1 MILKNNPE
9 RAPSDHLVLFPFD
22 DYSIPFQHGV
32 RLHLVPYKSGVD
44 RTRIVIPPSPP
55 GAPDCARVIYYG
67 TVLRV
72 GDELWMWYLG
82 HGDDEHWH
90 QRVCFAKSRDGYHW
104 EKPNLGL
111 VEYRGSTA
119 NNLVHILDS
128 EHHIQAC
135 VVFYEPD
142 DPDPTRRFKAII
154 ETSKYSPKFAVAFSA
169 DGLRWH
175 EPERQPELPSCEMTG
190 GTRFNGCYY
199 LSGHG
204 GSHFGSLRQLVTFVS
219 YDFERWQQASCLG
232 LRRENIPPRPM
243 VYGPHQGEQV
253 HLGAALWNRGNVIIG
268 LYGQWH
274 GPENDDRRHV
284 TMDLGLVVSN
294 DALHYRE
301 PIPDFRMVTAGEDG
315 FYHLP
320 AEFSF
325 KHSALV
331 QGQGFEN
338 VGDETLFWYA
348 PWPESISDGVRL
360 ANWQR
365 DRLGY
370 FQVFDAPRSP
380 QTRHVISAP
389 IDLEDQPAQVALN
402 IDGLSEYGQVTV
414 EILDEYFRPL
424 AGYTA
429 EHCQPL
435 ESGLQQT
442 VRWANQEWI
451 EHRDGA
457 IRIRLNFAGIRPED
471 PKLYAIY
478 VARHELT

>member
-1 MILKNNPE
+1 
-9 RAPSDHLVLFPFD
+9 
-22 DYSIPFQHGV
+22 
-32 RLHLVPYKSGVD
+32 
-44 RTRIVIPPSPP
+44 
-55 GAPDCARVIYYG
+55 
-67 TVLRV
+67 
-72 GDELWMWYLG
+72 
-82 HGDDEHWH
+82 
-90 QRVCFAKSRDGYHW
+90 
-104 EKPNLGL
+104 
-111 VEYRGSTA
+111 
-119 NNLVHILDS
+119 
-128 EHHIQAC
+128 
-135 VVFYEPD
+135 
-142 DPDPTRRFKAII
+142 
-154 ETSKYSPKFAVAFSA
+154 
-169 DGLRWH
+169 
-175 EPERQPELPSCEMTG
+175 
-190 GTRFNGCYY
+190 
-199 LSGHG
+199 
-204 GSHFGSLRQLVTFVS
+204 
-219 YDFERWQQASCLG
+219 
-232 LRRENIPPRPM
+232 M

-284 TMDLGLVVSN
+284 AMDLGLVVSN

-301 PIPDFRMVTAGEDG
+301 PIPDFRMVTAGEDD

-338 VGDETLFWYA
+338 IGDETLFWYA
-348 PWPESISDGVRL
+348 PWPESISNGVRL
-360 ANWQR
+360 ASWQR

-380 QTRHVISAP
+380 QVRHVISAP
-389 IDLEDQPAQVALN
+389 IDLENQPAQVSLN
-402 IDGLSEYGQVTV
+402 IDGLSEYGQITV

-424 AGYTA
+424 ADYAA

-435 ESGLQQT
+435 GSGLQQP
-442 VRWANQEWI
+442 VRWANREWV

-478 VARHELT
+478 VTSHGLT